1 MIGRTVDTIGPTE
14 RHSASAVGVS
24 TASGLVGMAGGM
36 GGMGGMGSVWL
47 TVFPL
52 LLLTVAA
59 LLVTAYIA
67 VGRLSA
73 DDADRSETETSTRV
87 EDPIE
92 RLKWRYTEGDL
103 SEAEFERALEQ
114 ELEDET
120 TGDRVIGGS
129 DETTDHRAVTAQS
142 ERVAERSGERL

>member
-1 MIGRTVDTIGPTE
+1 MIGRTVDTIEPTE
-14 RHSASAVGVS
+14 RQSASAVGVS
-24 TASGLVGMAGGM
+24 TASGLVGMAGEMGGM
-36 GGMGGMGSVWL
+36 GGMGGIGGMGGMGSVWL

-92 RLKWRYTEGDL
+92 RLKWRNTRG
-103 SEAEFERALEQ
+103 RP
-114 ELEDET
+114 
-120 TGDRVIGGS
+120 
-129 DETTDHRAVTAQS
+129 
-142 ERVAERSGERL
+142 